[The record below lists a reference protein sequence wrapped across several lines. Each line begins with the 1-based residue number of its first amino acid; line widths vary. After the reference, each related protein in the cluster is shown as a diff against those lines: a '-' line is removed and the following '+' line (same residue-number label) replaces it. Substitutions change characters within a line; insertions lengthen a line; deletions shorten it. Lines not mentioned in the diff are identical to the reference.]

1 MLFYENSNGEKINLD
16 EWPIVIE
23 DITSLFGSKWK
34 YEATDNKTRNSMAV
48 RLFYRTSATKKM
60 NLQVFAD
67 SEEEFNETMDRLN
80 DIMDVDVIAGL
91 PGKL

>member
-23 DITSLFGSKWK
+23 DITSLFGSEWK

-48 RLFYRTSATKKM
+48 RLFYRTSATK
-60 NLQVFAD
+60 
-67 SEEEFNETMDRLN
+67 NESTSICGFGRG
-80 DIMDVDVIAGL
+80 IQ
-91 PGKL
+91 